1 VYDFRSYLEELAEK
15 SGVNFKLIGEDD
27 TTYYDSGIGITVG
40 QELTS
45 QIYLGKNRASIVMDR
60 KFEICKRLLEYSI
73 QTKYRELFSVRE
85 QSLIN
90 VLEGKEI
97 GISKLEKDLTFLAK
111 GCTLFLVSVEGSKYE
126 ALNII
131 KQLYNEQD
139 VLSMVYGN
147 NVIVLGCFDE
157 VMEHAES
164 IKDSIVSDLY
174 CVSYVSFADK
184 VYSAEG
190 IKKAYSDA
198 KECMELG
205 RKFDVKGEIYD
216 YNHMLFEKV
225 VYNIS
230 SKVKDE
236 LLESFKDKFSVFDN
250 EMINTIEEF
259 INSGLNISD
268 ASRKLYIHRN
278 TLIYRL
284 DKIHKDT
291 GYDIRDFKQA
301 TVFIIAF
308 LVWKEKR

>member
-1 VYDFRSYLEELAEK
+1 MYNFESYLRELAER

-27 TTYYDSGIGITVG
+27 TIYYDSGIAIPEER
-40 QELTS
+40 ELRAEM
-45 QIYLGKNRASIVMDR
+45 YLGKSKTYIIMD
-60 KFEICKRLLEYSI
+60 KKSEICKPLLEYSI
-73 QTKYRELFSVRE
+73 QTKYGELFSTRE
-85 QSLIN
+85 QLIIN

-97 GISKLEKDLTFLAK
+97 GTGRLDKDVAFLAK
-111 GCTLFLVSVEGSKYE
+111 GCTLFLVSVDGSKYE
-126 ALNII
+126 ALSII
-131 KQLYNEQD
+131 KQLYNVQD
-139 VLSMVYGN
+139 VLSMVYGDYI
-147 NVIVLGCFDE
+147 IVLGNFDE
-157 VMEHAES
+157 VTEHAES
-164 IKDSIVSDLY
+164 IRDSIVSDLY
-174 CVSYVSFADK
+174 CSSRVSFAYK
-184 VYSAEG
+184 VYSIDD
-190 IKKAYSDA
+190 IKKAYNDA

-205 RKFDVKGEIYD
+205 RKFDVKGDIYD

-225 VYNIS
+225 VYNIDPRL
-230 SKVKDE
+230 KNE
-236 LLESFKDKFSVFDN
+236 LLESFKDKFSLFDN